1 MRPDPIDDL
10 TPRLMWATR
19 GELLAAL
26 LTVAA
31 TCVAIGIV
39 WLVTL

>member
-1 MRPDPIDDL
+1 MRDPIDDL
-10 TPRLMWATR
+10 QPRLTWATR
-19 GELLAAL
+19 GEIALAL